1 MLASAYSY
9 FREIEASLLLL
20 RSDYDQEIR
29 IEADLTQTGLIARL
43 EHILEH
49 FEADLHEQERRARD
63 AAARLA
69 GYEQRLDQ
77 AFALQGELDAKLAQ
91 LAALEAD
98 LAQTGKEP
106 RGKDQTGKVDA
117 RKLAT

>member
-1 MLASAYSY
+1 
-9 FREIEASLLLL
+9 
-20 RSDYDQEIR
+20 
-29 IEADLTQTGLIARL
+29 LIARL

-49 FEADLHEQERRARD
+49 FEADLQEQERRARD

-69 GYEQRLDQ
+69 GYEQRLGQ
-77 AFALQGELDAKLAQ
+77 GFAFQGELDAKLAQ

-106 RGKDQTGKVDA
+106 TDKDQTGKVDA